1 MAQAT
6 KLVRH
11 LDEGDPHIVGR
22 PQPGLEHNPRDE
34 GQGRIVK
41 LISRELSGSED
52 LHLCVCYVSPGQHH
66 IRHYHPHGSEWY
78 LVTKG
83 RPIVFM
89 GDEDIEAEPGVIFYM
104 PSGMVHGLRN
114 DGDEDVELLV
124 GLSKP
129 DYKELGRIYV
139 DQ

>member
-1 MAQAT
+1 
-6 KLVRH
+6 
-11 LDEGDPHIVGR
+11 
-22 PQPGLEHNPRDE
+22 
-34 GQGRIVK
+34 
-41 LISRELSGSED
+41 
-52 LHLCVCYVSPGQHH
+52 
-66 IRHYHPHGSEWY
+66 
-78 LVTKG
+78 
-83 RPIVFM
+83 M